1 MVVALSR
8 MTMAEFLNLPDI
20 EASPAWEFVNQVARQ
35 KTMPTLFHSR
45 LQKNLLMIIDQS
57 TQAYEAL
64 PELRCILSES
74 SVVPD
79 VAVMRLDRLPQF
91 NKPIEGAPDWVI
103 EILSPD
109 QRATRVITKIQACLE
124 AETRLAWLIDPLEEV
139 VMVFWRDRPLVILR
153 GNDLL
158 PVLPDVQLELTPIKI
173 FAWMKGQ

>member
-20 EASPAWEFVNQVARQ
+20 EASPAWEFVNQVAGQ

-45 LQKNLLMIIDQS
+45 LQKHLLTIIDQS
-57 TQAYEAL
+57 TQGYEAL

-91 NKPIEGAPDWVI
+91 NKPIEGAPD
-103 EILSPD
+103 
-109 QRATRVITKIQACLE
+109 
-124 AETRLAWLIDPLEEV
+124 
-139 VMVFWRDRPLVILR
+139 
-153 GNDLL
+153 GY
-158 PVLPDVQLELTPIKI
+158 QLKTGQPTL
-173 FAWMKGQ
+173 KGF